1 MQAALAP
8 AARGDHSAFR
18 DIVRGTQAM
27 VFSIAYHF
35 FHDRTVA
42 EDATQDV
49 FLRLYQNLHAIKSSA
64 HLVQW
69 LRQVTSRRCI
79 DLARRSPVHAP
90 LSLEDA
96 PEPVAD
102 DDSPDLLLSR
112 KLRCVVAALPEDAR
126 MVVILRYQED
136 LSLAEIAEILEIPI
150 NTVKSR
156 LQRSLAHLRERLDN
170 VEEISRHAGS

>member
-1 MQAALAP
+1 
-8 AARGDHSAFR
+8 
-18 DIVRGTQAM
+18 M

-42 EDATQDV
+42 EDASQDV

-96 PEPVAD
+96 PEPVVD

-112 KLRCVVAALPEDAR
+112 KLRRVVAALPEDAR
-126 MVVILRYQED
+126 IVVILRYQED
-136 LSLAEIAEILEIPI
+136 LSLVEIAEILEIPI